1 LSLLSQSKT
10 CPQKGFEGYN
20 VGTDV
25 AFCHLVSQLTAKQL
39 QAVSGIAKGLPI
51 SQIAKSLDVS
61 PRTVQRWEKLPQFA
75 TALGQVQHEVS
86 CRIKAES
93 VENATTITCRLENYS
108 AKIS

>member
-1 LSLLSQSKT
+1 M
-10 CPQKGFEGYN
+10 
-20 VGTDV
+20 
-25 AFCHLVSQLTAKQL
+25 SQLTAKQL